1 MSQTKKLIPLFKS
14 VVDVISDFL
23 ESLKQHTM
31 ETLTR
36 KFGKEF
42 LDLTPIDWIL
52 AVPAVWSDST
62 KALMMKAAVAGLG
75 KNASIKLI
83 SEPDAAAVCALSDL
97 QPNHLKVMPTLPPPP
112 GKYNSLNL
120 ARLMMRLLSP
130 TAGAG
135 RSI

>member
-1 MSQTKKLIPLFKS
+1 
-14 VVDVISDFL
+14 
-23 ESLKQHTM
+23 M
-31 ETLTR
+31 EILTR
-36 KFGKEF
+36 NFGKEF

-52 AVPAVWSDST
+52 AVPAAWSDAV

-75 KNASIKLI
+75 KSASIKLI
-83 SEPDAAAVCALSDL
+83 SEPDAAAVCTLNDL
-97 QPNHLKVMPTLPPPP
+97 QPNDLKVMPTNAHPPTPP

-120 ARLMMRLLSP
+120 VRLMMRLLSP